1 MKQRNPEVCKE
12 LERLKGLAQQGDV
25 KLVCWC
31 GTVCHAEV
39 IKDAIERTLGS
50 GFSFWA
56 EGAIA
61 IGDLVQVEGKTMTH
75 AARVTD
81 VGGKYVQV
89 DGETIAGWVKVKQIA
104 AT

>member
-1 MKQRNPEVCKE
+1 MKQRNPEVCKN

-39 IKDAIERTLGS
+39 IKDAIERAFES
-50 GFSFWA
+50 RFSFWS

-61 IGDLVQVEGKTMTH
+61 VGNLLQVAGETTTH
-75 AARVTD
+75 TARVTGMD
-81 VGGKYVQV
+81 GEYIQE
-89 DGETIAGWVKVKQIA
+89 GETIAEWVKIKQIA